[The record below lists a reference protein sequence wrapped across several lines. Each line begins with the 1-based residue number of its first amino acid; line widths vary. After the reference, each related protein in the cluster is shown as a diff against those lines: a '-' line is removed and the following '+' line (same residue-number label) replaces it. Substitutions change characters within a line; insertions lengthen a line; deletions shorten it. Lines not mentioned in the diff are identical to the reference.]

1 MPLIFDKNTIKLLR
15 IPFSFFLMPVY
26 FLALSQ
32 SSLVDESSIWNAVW
46 VFVILHLFIYP
57 ASNGYNSYQDQD
69 EESIGGIKNPPK
81 ATKNLFWAS
90 ALLDIVGLALA
101 FYINFDFFI
110 GILIYTTISRAYSWR
125 RLRLKKYSL
134 LGFFS
139 VIIFQGFGIFMSAY
153 AGINQA
159 SFEDI
164 LTSGLIY
171 PALASSFMIAGVYPI
186 TQIYQHKQDVADGVH
201 TLSYRLGYKGTF
213 IFSAAMFGLAG
224 IVFYQYFSFME
235 FLLFQLFL
243 APVAIFFVRW
253 FVKVWNNI
261 EEANF
266 ENTMRMNLI
275 ASTCTN
281 ACFVTIFML
290 DRLGI

>member
-1 MPLIFDKNTIKLLR
+1 MWLIFDRNTVKLLR

-32 SSLVDESSIWNAVW
+32 SDLVDDVSVWNAIW

-69 EESIGGIKNPPK
+69 EDSIGGLKDPPK
-81 ATKNLFWAS
+81 ATTNLFWVS
-90 ALLDIVGLALA
+90 ALLDVAGLTLA
-101 FYINFDFFI
+101 YFISIDFLI
-110 GILIYTTISRAYSWR
+110 GVLVYTTVSRAYSWR
-125 RLRLKKYSL
+125 KLRLKKYSL

-139 VIIFQGFGIFMSAY
+139 VIIFQGFVMFISTY
-153 AGINQA
+153 SGINQA

-164 LTSGLIY
+164 LRSGLIY
-171 PALASSFMIAGVYPI
+171 PAVASSFMIAGVYPI
-186 TQIYQHKQDVADGVH
+186 TQIYQHKQDLADGVH

-213 IFSAAMFGLAG
+213 VFSAAMFGITG
-224 IVFYQYFSFME
+224 IIFYQYFSYME
-235 FLLFQLFL
+235 FLLFQVFL
-243 APVAIFFVRW
+243 APVVIFFVRW
-253 FVKVWNNI
+253 FVKVWNNV

-275 ASTCTN
+275 ASTCSN
-281 ACFVTIFML
+281 ACFVTIYML